1 MSWATTQA
9 GRFGD
14 TVSQALLDVQV
25 ASNAL
30 ATTTQGTA
38 AYWIAKA
45 RYDAASGWLTQAYA
59 DWQRLLLEKA
69 SRDDGGA

>member
-25 ASNAL
+25 TAEAL
-30 ATTTQGTA
+30 ANTQQGTK

-45 RYDAASGWLTQAYA
+45 RYDAASGWLAEAYK

-69 SRDDGGA
+69 ARDDGGA